1 MKLIIAALTALTL
14 TASPGASQ
22 TFETSAGPVKVER
35 VVSGLENPWAFAF
48 LPSGDLI
55 ITERPGRLRL
65 FSEGRLSGPTEG
77 LPDIRA
83 SGQGGLLD
91 VAIAP
96 DFGTSG
102 KIYLSY
108 ASPVGF
114 RSAQTRVSSARLDG
128 LMLKD
133 VTTVFTQEPAQ
144 STSRHFGS
152 RIVVADDASLFITV
166 GDRGERPEAQNPATH
181 QGSVIRVT
189 ADGAPHPDNPF
200 VDGARGWR
208 PEIFSY
214 GHRNPQGA
222 AIGDDGVLWTLS
234 HGAKGGDEVNRV
246 EAGKNYGWPAI
257 SYGRHYNG
265 GRIGA
270 GPRAPGM
277 EQPVHFW
284 DPSIAP
290 SGLAIYEGDMFP
302 EWRGDLFAGALK
314 YQLISRLDM
323 EGGRVVSEERLFKR
337 EFGRIRDVRVAT
349 DGAIW
354 FATDSGDGGIYRISR

>member
-1 MKLIIAALTALTL
+1 MKWMIAALSTLALSS
-14 TASPGASQ
+14 TASVAQ
-22 TFETSAGPVKVER
+22 TFDTSAGKVTVQR
-35 VVSGLENPWAFAF
+35 VVDGLENPWAFEF
-48 LPSGDLI
+48 LPNGDIL
-55 ITERPGRLRL
+55 ITEREGRLRL
-65 FSEGRLSGPTEG
+65 FSNGRLSAPIEG

-91 VAIAP
+91 VALAR
-96 DFGTSG
+96 DFATSG
-102 KIYLSY
+102 EIYLSY

-114 RSAQTRVSSARLDG
+114 RSAQTQVSRARLDG
-128 LMLKD
+128 LRLTD
-133 VTTVFTQEPAQ
+133 VTPIFTQEPAQ
-144 STSRHFGS
+144 SGGRHFGS
-152 RIVVADDASLFITV
+152 RIVVADDGSLFITV
-166 GDRGERPEAQNPATH
+166 GDRGERQEAQNPATH

-189 ADGAPHPDNPF
+189 RDGAPHPDNPF
-200 VDGARGWR
+200 VGGARGWK
-208 PEIFSY
+208 PEIYSY

-222 AIGDDGVLWTLS
+222 AMGSDGVLWTLS
-234 HGAKGGDEVNRV
+234 HGAQGGDEVNRP
-246 EAGKNYGWPAI
+246 EAGRNYGWPAI
-257 SYGRHYNG
+257 SYGQHYGG

-290 SGLAIYEGDMFP
+290 SGLAVYEGDMFP

-323 EGGRVVSEERLFKR
+323 EGGKVMREEQLFKR
-337 EFGRIRDVRVAT
+337 EFGRIREIRVAP
-349 DGAIW
+349 DGSIW